1 MQVDILEPTIITMKG
16 DINDEDLKHDP
27 YHHQHQQQLQQ
38 QQINDQDH
46 YNDSNTGS
54 SASTTVSFINRYELI
69 KEIGKGSFSKVF
81 LCQERNTHQ
90 KYAVKV
96 CMYAYMYV
104 SISMCIASSASSII
118 TTSLYNYPS
127 SIYYYFNRSL
137 ISVH

>member
-27 YHHQHQQQLQQ
+27 YHRQQ
-38 QQINDQDH
+38 QQNINEQDH
-46 YNDSNTGS
+46 NYDSNSTGS
-54 SASTTVSFINRYELI
+54 SRSKTVTFINRYELI

-96 CMYAYMYV
+96 CIYACILVCMYF
-104 SISMCIASSASSII
+104 SIDGWM
-118 TTSLYNYPS
+118 
-127 SIYYYFNRSL
+127 
-137 ISVH
+137 

>member
-27 YHHQHQQQLQQ
+27 YHHHHHHQQQQQQQ

-46 YNDSNTGS
+46 YYDSNTGS

-96 CMYAYMYV
+96 CMYFSMYV
-104 SISMCIASSASSII
+104 RMDGCLCVCIVCMYICK
-118 TTSLYNYPS
+118 YV
-127 SIYYYFNRSL
+127 YYFFCFFNHYYFF
-137 ISVH
+137 V